1 MDFEDEDRRKPS
13 AESQAKGS
21 TSVLA
26 TTRILFIQN
35 QEQHFGHHYDCDI
48 DKKEHVHMHY
58 PGIGSSR
65 VKSQTLD
72 CSTLALKHYNK
83 EKGKS
88 YSIDIQQPMDSNAFH
103 LEFPSPSKWYVHV
116 NFWALSNSG
125 TRMLFFAELQ
135 GEHGPDVVGQVTL
148 IGHNEDELK
157 AASAENICP
166 FCTGILHPRSEKF
179 IGHEL
184 ALQ

>member
-83 EKGKS
+83 EKVKTKHIFFLVENNRRGS
-88 YSIDIQQPMDSNAFH
+88 YIVIPFLCRENLIVLIYSSQWIA
-103 LEFPSPSKWYVHV
+103 
-116 NFWALSNSG
+116 
-125 TRMLFFAELQ
+125 MLFIWSFPRRPS
-135 GEHGPDVVGQVTL
+135 GMSMS
-148 IGHNEDELK
+148 IFGHSAI
-157 AASAENICP
+157 AAQECYSLLSCKENMGLMWLGKLP
-166 FCTGILHPRSEKF
+166 
-179 IGHEL
+179 
-184 ALQ
+184 